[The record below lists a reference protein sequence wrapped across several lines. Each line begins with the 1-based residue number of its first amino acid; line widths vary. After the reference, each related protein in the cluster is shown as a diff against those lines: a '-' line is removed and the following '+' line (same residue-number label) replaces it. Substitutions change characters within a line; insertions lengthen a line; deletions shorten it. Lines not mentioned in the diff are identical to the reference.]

1 MIYKREKVIIK
12 HSKRFLIA
20 SSFSWRFFYI
30 CSTMDKILKIGHRG
44 AKGYEPENTLVAFEK
59 AIEMGADGIE
69 LDVHLSLDG
78 HLIVI
83 HDETIDRTTNGKG
96 EVNQLTLQELKSFS
110 VDGKQK
116 IPTLE
121 EVLDLVNKRCFV
133 NIELKN
139 QDTAEKVVQIIEHYI
154 LEKKWN
160 NSHFFVSSFDWNALQ
175 QVRFLNENIRIGVLT
190 ETDLDLAISFARFM
204 KAEALHPDFQF
215 LTNENTA
222 KIQEKGILVFPW
234 TVNDKEDIQKI
245 KSFKV
250 DGIITDFLDRI

>member
-1 MIYKREKVIIK
+1 M
-12 HSKRFLIA
+12 
-20 SSFSWRFFYI
+20 
-30 CSTMDKILKIGHRG
+30 LKIGHRG
-44 AKGYEPENTLVAFEK
+44 AKGHEPENILVSFEK

-69 LDVHLSLDG
+69 LDVHLSIDG

-96 EVNQLTLQELKSFS
+96 VVNQLTLQELKSFRINDKYS
-110 VDGKQK
+110 
-116 IPTLE
+116 IPILE
-121 EVLDLVNKRCFV
+121 EVLDLVNQRCFV

-139 QDTAEKVVQIIEHYI
+139 KDTAEKVVQLLAHYI

-160 NSHFFVSSFDWNALQ
+160 KEHFIVSSFDWNALQ

-204 KAEALHPDFQF
+204 KAEALHPDFQL
-215 LTNENTA
+215 LTKEYTI

-234 TVNDKEDIQKI
+234 TVNEIEDIQKM
-245 KSFKV
+245 KSFNV
-250 DGIITDFLDRI
+250 DGIITDFLDRV